1 MLGRRRADR
10 RVNPHPCA
18 HAHNHISS
26 REGRGKAVAHADL
39 LRAAAAAPPSPFQP
53 GPWASSSSSRPAT
66 ATDSDVSARAAMAVL
81 ALALVLPPPP
91 PPLVGGGGGGGPRAK
106 RTVHQHMRHAFGVLR
121 RPDPS
126 KADQRPAA
134 QPNFPRREGVG
145 RHEAVTGLFEQL
157 TLLPVPRLAARRD
170 AARLTPSSVPAP
182 LLSGMHLRLI
192 TR

>member
-1 MLGRRRADR
+1 
-10 RVNPHPCA
+10 
-18 HAHNHISS
+18 
-26 REGRGKAVAHADL
+26 
-39 LRAAAAAPPSPFQP
+39 
-53 GPWASSSSSRPAT
+53 
-66 ATDSDVSARAAMAVL
+66 MAVL

-182 LLSGMHLRLI
+182 LLNEKVTAVLQAMDTIHVELARAQPDRELVQY
-192 TR
+192 TKF